1 MKKLLALL
9 IVGGLLGLTTG
20 CPSESS
26 TKPAAPP
33 PKGTSPDKGMP
44 PDKGPKDTLPG
55 KGPDIDKGAGKGTEP
70 GKGGP
75 GKKD

>member
-1 MKKLLALL
+1 VKKLLALL

-20 CPSESS
+20 CPSEPS
-26 TKPAAPP
+26 TKSSAPP

-55 KGPDIDKGAGKGTEP
+55 KGGPDK
-70 GKGGP
+70 
-75 GKKD
+75 

>member
-1 MKKLLALL
+1 VKKLLALL

-20 CPSESS
+20 CPSEPS
-26 TKPAAPP
+26 KPAASP

-55 KGPDIDKGAGKGTEP
+55 KGGPDK
-70 GKGGP
+70 
-75 GKKD
+75 

>member
-20 CPSESS
+20 CPSEPS
-26 TKPAAPP
+26 TKPAASPP

-44 PDKGPKDTLPG
+44 PDKGPKETLPG
-55 KGPDIDKGAGKGTEP
+55 KGGPDK
-70 GKGGP
+70 
-75 GKKD
+75 